1 MKVAIATVQV
11 PFITGGAE
19 VLVNDLK
26 RELLKRD
33 VFAEIVSVPFKWYPS
48 GTLIDCM
55 ISARMMDLTEVNG
68 EKIDLVIAMKFPAY
82 YLKHSNK
89 VVWLMHQHRQAY
101 DLWDTNYS
109 DIRTWEDGNFV
120 RDAIIKN
127 DNNYLSEAKSIFT
140 IAGNVTQRLK
150 KFNNIDSVTLY
161 PPPSNHEKL
170 CFTEIGNF
178 IFYPS
183 RIDEMK
189 RQRLLVESAKYVK
202 SRTKILIAGGG
213 SAREIAYLRD
223 FISANSLGDK
233 VTLLGYISE
242 QDKIDYYAKCLAVYF
257 GAFNE
262 DYGYVPL
269 ESFFAHKPVIV
280 HNDAGGPLEF
290 VRNDDNGFI
299 IQPDAKLLAER
310 IDQLAFQKEL
320 AQKLGQ
326 NGYNGII
333 RQNINWD
340 FIITR
345 LLAR

>member
-26 RELLKRD
+26 SELLKRN
-33 VFAEIVSVPFKWYPS
+33 VTAEIVSVPFKWYPS

-55 ISARMMDLTEVNG
+55 ISSRMMDLTEVNG

-82 YLKHSNK
+82 YLKHPNK

-109 DIRTWEDGNFV
+109 DIRTWEDGEFV
-120 RDAIIKN
+120 RDAIVKN
-127 DNNYLSEAKSIFT
+127 DNKYLLEAKNIFT
-140 IAGNVTQRLK
+140 IAGNVSQRLK

-170 CFTEIGNF
+170 HFTELGDF

-189 RQRLLVESAKYVK
+189 RQRLLVEAAKYVK
-202 SRTKILIAGGG
+202 SKTRIFIAGGG
-213 SAREIAYLRD
+213 TTREIAYLRD
-223 FISANSLGDK
+223 FISNNSLGDK
-233 VTLLGYISE
+233 VVLLGYISE
-242 QDKIDYYAKCLAVYF
+242 KEKIDYYAKCLAVYF

-269 ESFFAHKPVIV
+269 ESFFSHKPVIV

-290 VRNDDNGFI
+290 VRNNDNGFI
-299 IQPDAKLLAER
+299 IEADAKLLAER
-310 IDQLAFQKEL
+310 IDQLAFQKEF
-320 AQKLGQ
+320 ARKLGQ
-326 NGYNGII
+326 NGYDGIM

-340 FIITR
+340 FIISR
-345 LLAR
+345 LLAL